1 MNRKVILSLLA
12 LVMVFSVAACQSLN
26 QMTPRGMDDGAIEL
40 EVRAKIGEDA
50 SNKALDVG
58 VSSKDGVVTLSGTA
72 NSQDQ
77 KRKIG
82 EAAND
87 VKGVKAVINNLRV
100 N

>member
-12 LVMVFSVAACQSLN
+12 LVMVFSVACQSLN

-50 SNKALDVG
+50 ANKALDVG

>member
-12 LVMVFSVAACQSLN
+12 LVMVFSVACKSLN
-26 QMTPRGMDDGAIEL
+26 QMTPSGMDDGAIEL
-40 EVRAKIGEDA
+40 EVRAKIGEDV

-72 NSQDQ
+72 NSEDQ